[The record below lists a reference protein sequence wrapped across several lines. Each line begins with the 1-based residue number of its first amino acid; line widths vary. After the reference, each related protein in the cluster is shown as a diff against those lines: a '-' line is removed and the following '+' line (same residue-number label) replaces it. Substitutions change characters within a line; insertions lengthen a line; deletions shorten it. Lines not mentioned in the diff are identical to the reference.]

1 MIEELYEKLGKEIFG
16 YCCSINGG
24 DHELAGDLMQETFL
38 RAIVNSDVLERLTHG
53 QRRAWLYK
61 TARNLFFDKV
71 RRSSSERQKLSFFQT
86 EELDENAFDN
96 VGAEQ
101 ILLLLPPDVRLL
113 FRMRYI
119 EGYNS
124 SELGEMFNLPPGT
137 VRARLSAA
145 KKFLKL
151 KLLEE

>member
-1 MIEELYEKLGKEIFG
+1 MIEELYEQLGKELLG
-16 YCCSINGG
+16 YCCALDGG
-24 DHELAGDLMQETFL
+24 DPELAGDLMQETFL
-38 RAIVNSDVLERLTHG
+38 RALGNLEVLERLTDE

-61 TARNLFFDKV
+61 TARNIFFDKV
-71 RRSSSERQKLSFFQT
+71 RRASSERQKLSFSQA
-86 EELDENAFDN
+86 EELDENTFDE
-96 VGAEQ
+96 VETEQ

-113 FRMRYI
+113 FRMRYL

-124 SELGEMFNLPPGT
+124 SELGEIFNLPPGT
-137 VRARLSAA
+137 VRAKLSAA